1 MVVRV
6 AGQPSNLCAGPACGR
21 RQPHDATCATPWAA
35 SRDQSNESHAPISST
50 GNLEQGVQRAL
61 GIMTVSTV
69 LKRFVG
75 VGVLVT
81 VACGS
86 QPASER
92 PQPSSASPVAG
103 VQQTSTALPL
113 RVSINAIMVALVD
126 HASHHLWNAERE
138 GMTPRSDDEW
148 RAVEEHATQLAAAAP
163 LLSIPGTGPTDAVWV
178 KNPSWRGHAQRMAD
192 AALEGLTAARSK
204 KLDALVAANGRLV
217 ESCEGCH
224 KEFKPALPT
233 EGIVHAHP
241 H

>member
-1 MVVRV
+1 MACETACQGAVRF
-6 AGQPSNLCAGPACGR
+6 SES
-21 RQPHDATCATPWAA
+21 DAY
-35 SRDQSNESHAPISST
+35 
-50 GNLEQGVQRAL
+50 NLEQGVQSAL

-92 PQPSSASPVAG
+92 PQPSSAPPVAG
-103 VQQTSTALPL
+103 VQQTSTAMPL
-113 RVSINAIMVALVD
+113 RVSINAMMVALVD

-138 GMTPRSDDEW
+138 GMAPKSDDEW
-148 RAVEEHATQLAAAAP
+148 RAVEEHATQLAAAAA

-178 KNPSWRGHAQRMAD
+178 KNPSWRGHAQRMAE
-192 AALEGLTAARSK
+192 AALEGLTAARIK

-233 EGIVHAHP
+233 EGIVHAHS